1 MSRGKLPLTIL
12 RAPSSAPPRP
22 TRNTI
27 RLPTPGTGIT
37 KTSTAGVLGI
47 VFKYF
52 ELLSVCRLKTPVPV
66 RERTSLPQSIAF
78 LKSAGSQTQLL
89 TDGPL
94 PFPHSVILRFGF
106 CRARPTLR
114 CSRREAFC
122 GLASYG
128 RALINVIKTIPPM
141 RPRRISRA
149 NPRDKA
155 DQGTAGFFGGPGG
168 STSPIPVCFRGG
180 SPEREKDACGSGSCS
195 HSVNS

>member
-1 MSRGKLPLTIL
+1 MSTGKLLLTIL
-12 RAPSSAPPRP
+12 RAPSSAPA
-22 TRNTI
+22 TYTQYYSITNT
-27 RLPTPGTGIT
+27 GNGIT
-37 KTSTAGVLGI
+37 KTRTAGVLHI

-78 LKSAGSQTQLL
+78 LKSSGSQTQLL
-89 TDGPL
+89 TDGLL

-106 CRARPTLR
+106 CRARTTLR

-128 RALINVIKTIPPM
+128 RAIINVIKTIPTM
-141 RPRRISRA
+141 RPRTISRA
-149 NPRDKA
+149 NPHDKA
-155 DQGTAGFFGGPGG
+155 DQGMAGFFGGPGG
-168 STSPIPVCFRGG
+168 STSPIPACFRGG